1 MCRLEC
7 ASCAVNVLNSKY
19 FLLKLYNRD
28 VRRKKKTR
36 SFWELLIWRN
46 SWYNGVYDDYCILFV
61 KCLGVPTLRSFRQFF
76 PRLRVLQMICII
88 RRAEIHDKENVSMRD
103 RLMWY
108 YRGTSLLL
116 VSIVRDR
123 ESWKKSIALRL
134 LPISIRLHFLQC
146 DSIIIDTRCLVE
158 LRCKELMR
166 IICERIITYK
176 NEKYL
181 FPFEI
186 LYVIIP
192 LQFYNVHSIF
202 YSYIGVEFHWEKF
215 LVSKHVTPFFSSPF
229 FFFYIILSLQCWI
242 AVSALF
248 TTLKQTITNL
258 WWNLL
263 KALDSR

>member
-1 MCRLEC
+1 MLEE
-7 ASCAVNVLNSKY
+7 
-19 FLLKLYNRD
+19 
-28 VRRKKKTR
+28 KKKTR

-46 SWYNGVYDDYCILFV
+46 RWYNGVYDDYCILFV

-192 LQFYNVHSIF
+192 LQFYNVHGIF

-215 LVSKHVTPFFSSPF
+215 LVSKHVSPFFSSP

-248 TTLKQTITNL
+248 STLKQTITNL

-263 KALDSR
+263 EALDSR